1 MIRGQGARALGILGG
16 CAVCAVVYLGI
27 VVLVSLFWPRR
38 VLQVGEPRCFY
49 EWCIAVEGVHRT
61 PGNAGVSYVVNL
73 RLSSSARVAQRN
85 RNVIVYLTDDRGRRY
100 DPAPQTRQL
109 PQCPSTSCCNQ
120 EDPLRLRASS
130 ICRQTLSESALSS
143 HGTKAVSLS
152 VGSSLVRKP
161 GSASPPSSISKCP
174 VAALTTD
181 AAPCR
186 VWKFKASLMSEFIN
200 AKTHAKSSRLKIKHL
215 RSTFHG
221 ALIARPQARV

>member
-1 MIRGQGARALGILGG
+1 MTGFDVLSIIVLFAIAAALSVAAVSMIRGQGARALGILGG

-100 DPAPQTRQL
+100 DPAPADAAAPAVPIDALLQPGESIEATRVFDL
-109 PQCPSTSCCNQ
+109 PADAQQ
-120 EDPLRLRASS
+120 
-130 ICRQTLSESALSS
+130 
-143 HGTKAVSLS
+143 
-152 VGSSLVRKP
+152 VGLVIARHEGGFPIGWFIIGEEAWFRKP
-161 GSASPPSSISKCP
+161 AI
-174 VAALTTD
+174 VYL
-181 AAPCR
+181 
-186 VWKFKASLMSEFIN
+186 
-200 AKTHAKSSRLKIKHL
+200 
-215 RSTFHG
+215 
-221 ALIARPQARV
+221 